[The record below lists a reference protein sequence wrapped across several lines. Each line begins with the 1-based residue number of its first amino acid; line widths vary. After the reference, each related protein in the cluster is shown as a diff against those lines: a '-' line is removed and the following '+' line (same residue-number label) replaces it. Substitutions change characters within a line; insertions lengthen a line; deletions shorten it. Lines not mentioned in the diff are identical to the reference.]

1 MEVLR
6 YTPER
11 KAEWNAF
18 VEKSK
23 NGTFLFDRNFM
34 DYHAD
39 RFEDCSVMVEHK
51 GKVIALMP
59 ANINRERKQV
69 VSHGGLTY
77 GGLIMDWRIGASQV
91 LEVLRN
97 ILTYYHNELGA
108 ETLIY
113 KSIPHIYSKFPAE
126 EDLYAL
132 FRCGAQLISRG
143 VSSTIPLNERV
154 AFTESRKSNLRKAE
168 RAKLSVRESD
178 DVEEFWSILNNTLL
192 DCHNATPVHSADE
205 IRMLMQ
211 RFPERIRLFATYSTE
226 GNMMAGALVFD
237 TGKVVHTQ
245 YLASSYEGKKVG
257 ALDILLHQ
265 LINDTFADRTYF
277 DFGISTE
284 NGGQTLNEGLI
295 FQKEGFGGR
304 AVCYDTYIVKVLNIF
319 G

>member
-1 MEVLR
+1 MEVLP

-18 VEKSK
+18 VEQSK

-51 GKVIALMP
+51 GKVVALLP
-59 ANINRERKQV
+59 ANINRVRKQV

-77 GGLIMDWRIGASQV
+77 GGMIMDKRMGASQA
-91 LEVLRN
+91 LEALRN
-97 ILTYYHNELGA
+97 ILTYYHNKLGA
-108 ETLIY
+108 ESLIY
-113 KSIPHIYSKFPAE
+113 KTIPHIYSKYPAE

-143 VSSTIPLNERV
+143 VSSTILLNERIT
-154 AFTESRKSNLRKAE
+154 FTESRNSNLRKAE
-168 RAKLSVRESD
+168 RAKLAVRESN
-178 DVEEFWSILNNTLL
+178 DVEAFWNILNNTLQS
-192 DCHNATPVHSADE
+192 CHNATPVHSAEE
-205 IRMLMQ
+205 ISMLMQ
-211 RFPERIRLFATYSTE
+211 RFPERTRLFATYDTD
-226 GNMMAGALVFD
+226 GCMMAGALIFD
-237 TGKVVHTQ
+237 TGKTVHTQ
-245 YLASSYEGKKVG
+245 YLASSNEGKKAG
-257 ALDILLHQ
+257 ALDVLLQQ
-265 LINDTFADRTYF
+265 LINETFADRTYF

-284 NGGQTLNEGLI
+284 NGGQILNEGLI

-304 AVCYDTYIVKVLNIF
+304 AVCYDTYIVKELNIF